1 MWVFCGCVFYRIKI
15 METFLKFAGFIIIY
29 IALWRAMDTT
39 DGIMGWIFGLGFLGF
54 IFWAFG
60 GFEEMKKKD

>member
-1 MWVFCGCVFYRIKI
+1 

-29 IALWRAMDTT
+29 IALLRAIDTT
-39 DGIMGWIFGLGFLGF
+39 DGIMGWIFALGFLGF
-54 IFWAFG
+54 VFWGFG